1 MEFNPAEN
9 AILLNGKAAPL
20 GGEAVTAVVYDTV
33 LGRPLESASLSE
45 KGRVEFNPA
54 ENAIL
59 LNGKAAPLGGE
70 AVTAVVYDTVLGRP
84 LESASLSESLEFT
97 HREFTS
103 DLLPQYR

>member
-1 MEFNPAEN
+1 M
-9 AILLNGKAAPL
+9 
-20 GGEAVTAVVYDTV
+20 
-33 LGRPLESASLSE
+33 
-45 KGRVEFNPA
+45 EFNPA

>member
-1 MEFNPAEN
+1 MRIDEN
-9 AILLNGKAAPL
+9 GAQAC
-20 GGEAVTAVVYDTV
+20 GEQLDFALFDK
-33 LGRPLESASLSE
+33 

-84 LESASLSESLEFT
+84 LESASLSESLEFP